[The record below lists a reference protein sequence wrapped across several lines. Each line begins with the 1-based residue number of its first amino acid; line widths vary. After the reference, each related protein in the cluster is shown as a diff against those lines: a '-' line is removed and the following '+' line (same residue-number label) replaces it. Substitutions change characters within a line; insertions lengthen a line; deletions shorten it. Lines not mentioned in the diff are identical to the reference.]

1 MGMAKRIKRYFVLL
15 GIFVRRGGYPRADYL
30 KRKQYFKSQG
40 NHCYFQPWNF
50 GTEPYLISF
59 GNNVH
64 IASGV
69 TFVNHDITALMF
81 RYMENNQS
89 IKERK
94 GAITIGDNVFIGSN
108 STILYD
114 VKIGNNV
121 IIGAGSLVNK
131 SIPEGSVA
139 AGVPCKVI
147 GKFEDYKQKIVNGYF
162 ASQIDKRNI

>member
-1 MGMAKRIKRYFVLL
+1 MMFRIFIRRNGYKRAEFLKKKR
-15 GIFVRRGGYPRADYL
+15 
-30 KRKQYFKSQG
+30 YFKSQG
-40 NHCYFQPWNF
+40 EHCYYQPWNF
-50 GTEPYLISF
+50 GTEPYLITM

-69 TFVNHDITALMF
+69 TFINHDITALMF
-81 RYMENNQS
+81 RYMDKNNS

-94 GAITIGDNVFIGSN
+94 GPISIGDNVFIGSN

-131 SIPEGSVA
+131 DIPDGTVA

-147 GKFEDYKQKIVNGYF
+147 GKFESYKNKIT
-162 ASQIDKRNI
+162 SK

>member
-1 MGMAKRIKRYFVLL
+1 MKRFKRYFFMLKL
-15 GIFVRRGGYPRADYL
+15 IFLGGYKRAAYL
-30 KRKQYFKSQG
+30 KKKNYFKKQG
-40 NHCYFQPWNF
+40 EHCYFQPWNF

-81 RYMENNQS
+81 RYMDKDNSYENRTGE
-89 IKERK
+89 IV
-94 GAITIGDNVFIGSN
+94 IGDNVFVGAN

-114 VKIGNNV
+114 VRIGNNV

-131 SIPEGSVA
+131 DIPDGSVA
-139 AGVPCKVI
+139 AGVPCRVV
-147 GKFEDYKQKIVNGYF
+147 GEFERYKNRFLQ
-162 ASQIDKRNI
+162 